1 MAAVLYAATLFFP
14 LAEQSYERVI
24 EAKKDSNE
32 LWHEKLNTKIVIVDT
47 KITGSELNI
56 TVNNNGS
63 TALDSGKIDVVY
75 NGTILQS
82 FNVSKQGVWSPKTSI
97 NVTINN
103 GESNRRLKII
113 TSNGVSDYAIS

>member
-14 LAEQSYERVI
+14 LAEQSYERVY

-56 TVNNNGS
+56 TVYNNGS
-63 TALDSGKIDVVY
+63 TALDSGKLDVVY

>member
-1 MAAVLYAATLFFP
+1 
-14 LAEQSYERVI
+14 
-24 EAKKDSNE
+24 
-32 LWHEKLNTKIVIVDT
+32 NTKIVIVDT

-56 TVNNNGS
+56 TVYNNGS
-63 TALDSGKIDVVY
+63 TALDSGKLDVVY